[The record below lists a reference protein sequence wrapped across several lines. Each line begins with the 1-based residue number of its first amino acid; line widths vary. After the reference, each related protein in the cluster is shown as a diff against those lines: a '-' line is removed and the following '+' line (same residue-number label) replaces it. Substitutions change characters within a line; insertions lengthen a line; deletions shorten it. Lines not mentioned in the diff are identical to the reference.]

1 MDVKKKKDQYYAD
14 YLGLEKILDSQK
26 PRSEEVGSPV
36 HDELLFIITHQAYEL
51 WFKQIIHE
59 IDSVI
64 DIFKESYIEER
75 NLSTIVNRLNRVS
88 MIQELLID
96 QIKILESMTPMD
108 FLEFR
113 NLLNPASGFQSKQFR
128 VIENKLGLL
137 REDRLKFSKEP
148 YDSFLKNND
157 KKDVREAENQKSL
170 FFYLEQWL
178 ERTPFLEDGSFNFWK
193 EYKSSVNNMLN
204 EDVNLIKN
212 NKNLSNE
219 EMTRT
224 LAHYDKILYNYNII
238 FDDKEYEKLLKKGVK
253 KISRKACLSSLFIML
268 YRDQPILDLPY
279 RIITKLID
287 IDNLMN
293 KWRYGHA
300 NLAQRMIGSKIGTGG
315 SAGHSYLSKT
325 LEKHKIFDDL
335 TNLSTYLIPRS
346 SLPSL
351 PEKLKNKLGYYFNYE
366 EK

>member
-1 MDVKKKKDQYYAD
+1 MNNKKDQYYGD
-14 YLGLEKILDSQK
+14 YLGLDKILNAQKLRSQ
-26 PRSEEVGSPV
+26 ELGTPV
-36 HDELLFIITHQAYEL
+36 HDEHLFIITHQAYEL
-51 WFKQIIHE
+51 WFKQVIHE
-59 IDSVI
+59 IDSIVN
-64 DIFKESYIEER
+64 IFKESYIEER
-75 NLSTIVNRLNRVS
+75 NLSVIVNRLNRIS
-88 MIQELLID
+88 MIQELLIS

-148 YDSFLKNND
+148 YDSFLNKKD
-157 KKDVREAENQKSL
+157 KKDVKTAENQKSL
-170 FFYLEQWL
+170 FYYLERWL
-178 ERTPFLEDGSFNFWK
+178 ERTPFLESGSFNFWE
-193 EYKSSVNNMLN
+193 EYRNSVNQMLE
-204 EDVNLIKN
+204 EDISLIKTN
-212 NKNLSNE
+212 NKLSKDEKDKNL
-219 EMTRT
+219 
-224 LAHYDKILYNYNII
+224 AQYDKILYNYEII
-238 FDDKEYEKLLKKGVK
+238 FNEDEYQKLIKKGVK

-268 YRDQPILDLPY
+268 YREHPILDLPY
-279 RIITKLID
+279 RLITKLID

-300 NLAQRMIGSKIGTGG
+300 NLAQRMIGFKIGTGG
-315 SAGHSYLSKT
+315 SSGHSYLSKT

-351 PEKLKNKLGYYFNYE
+351 PNELKNKLGYYFNYE

>member
-1 MDVKKKKDQYYAD
+1 
-14 YLGLEKILDSQK
+14 
-26 PRSEEVGSPV
+26 
-36 HDELLFIITHQAYEL
+36 
-51 WFKQIIHE
+51 
-59 IDSVI
+59 
-64 DIFKESYIEER
+64 
-75 NLSTIVNRLNRVS
+75 
-88 MIQELLID
+88 MIQELLIN

-113 NLLNPASGFQSKQFR
+113 NLLNPASGFQSAQFR

-137 REDRLKFSKEP
+137 REDRLKFSKEE
-148 YDSFLKNND
+148 YDSFLKKED
-157 KKDVREAENQKSL
+157 KQDVRQAEGQKSL
-170 FFYLEQWL
+170 FYYLEKWL
-178 ERTPFLEDGSFNFWK
+178 ERTPFLESGSFNFWK
-193 EYKSSVNNMLN
+193 EYRKNVNKMLE
-204 EDVNLIKN
+204 EDIALIKN
-212 NKNLSNE
+212 NKNLSDDEKNKN
-219 EMTRT
+219 
-224 LAHYDKILYNYNII
+224 LSHYDKILYNYDII
-238 FDDKEYEKLLKKGVK
+238 FNEEEYQKLIKKGVK

-268 YRDQPILDLPY
+268 YREQPILDLPY
-279 RIITKLID
+279 RLITKLVD

-346 SLPSL
+346 SLPEL
-351 PEKLKNKLGYYFNYE
+351 PDELKHKLGYYFNYE

>member
-1 MDVKKKKDQYYAD
+1 MKKDQYYAD
-14 YLGLEKILDSQK
+14 YLGLEKVLDAQK
-26 PRSEEVGSPV
+26 PRSEEAGSPV
-36 HDELLFIITHQAYEL
+36 HDELLFIITHQTYEL

-64 DIFKESYIEER
+64 DLFKESYIEEK
-75 NLSTIVNRLNRVS
+75 NLSVIVNRLNRVS
-88 MIQELLID
+88 MIQELLIN

-128 VIENKLGLL
+128 VIENKLGLK
-137 REDRLKFSKEP
+137 RKDRLKFSKES
-148 YDSFLKNND
+148 YDSFLKKQD
-157 KKDVREAENQKSL
+157 KDDVRNAEKQNSL
-170 FFYLEQWL
+170 FYYLEQWL

-193 EYKSSVNNMLN
+193 EYKKSVNKMLD
-204 EDVNLIKN
+204 EDISLIKN
-212 NKNLSNE
+212 NKNLSSDQKDK
-219 EMTRT
+219 T
-224 LAHYDKILYNYNII
+224 LIHYDKILYNYDII
-238 FDDKEYEKLLKKGVK
+238 FNEQEYQKLIKKGVK

-268 YRDQPILDLPY
+268 YREQPILDLPY

-346 SLPSL
+346 SLPKL
-351 PEKLKNKLGYYFNYE
+351 PEELKNKLGYYFNYE

>member
-1 MDVKKKKDQYYAD
+1 MNMKKDQYYAD
-14 YLGLEKILDSQK
+14 YLGLEKVLDAQK
-26 PRSEEVGSPV
+26 PRSEEAGSPV
-36 HDELLFIITHQAYEL
+36 HDELLFIITHQTYEL

-64 DIFKESYIEER
+64 DLFKESYIEEK
-75 NLSTIVNRLNRVS
+75 NLSVIVNRLNRVS
-88 MIQELLID
+88 MIQELLIN

-128 VIENKLGLL
+128 VIENKLGLK
-137 REDRLKFSKEP
+137 RKDRLKFSKES
-148 YDSFLKNND
+148 YDSFLKNQD
-157 KKDVREAENQKSL
+157 KDDVRNAEKQNSL
-170 FFYLEQWL
+170 FYYLEQWL

-193 EYKSSVNNMLN
+193 EYKKSVNKMLD
-204 EDVNLIKN
+204 EDISLIKN
-212 NKNLSNE
+212 NKNLSSDQKDK
-219 EMTRT
+219 T
-224 LAHYDKILYNYNII
+224 LIHYDKILYNYDII
-238 FDDKEYEKLLKKGVK
+238 FNEQEYQKLIKKGVK

-268 YRDQPILDLPY
+268 YREQPILDLPY

-346 SLPSL
+346 SLPKL
-351 PEKLKNKLGYYFNYE
+351 PEELKNKLGYYFNYE

>member
-1 MDVKKKKDQYYAD
+1 MKNKKDQYYAD
-14 YLGLEKILDSQK
+14 YLGLNKILDAQK

-59 IDSVI
+59 VDSI
-64 DIFKESYIEER
+64 INIFKESYIEEQ
-75 NLSTIVNRLNRVS
+75 NLSLIVNRLNRIS
-88 MIQELLID
+88 MIQELLIN

-113 NLLNPASGFQSKQFR
+113 NLLNPASGFQSAQFR

-137 REDRLKFSKEP
+137 REDRLKFSKEE
-148 YDSFLKNND
+148 YDSFLKKED
-157 KKDVREAENQKSL
+157 KQDVRKAEGQKSL
-170 FFYLEQWL
+170 FYYLEKWL
-178 ERTPFLEDGSFNFWK
+178 ERTPFLESGSFNFWK
-193 EYKSSVNNMLN
+193 EYRKSVNKMLE
-204 EDVNLIKN
+204 EDIALIKN
-212 NKNLSNE
+212 NKNLSDDEKNKN
-219 EMTRT
+219 
-224 LAHYDKILYNYNII
+224 LSHYDKILYNYDII
-238 FDDKEYEKLLKKGVK
+238 FNEEEYQKLIKKGVK

-268 YRDQPILDLPY
+268 YREQPILDLPY
-279 RIITKLID
+279 RLITKLVD

-346 SLPSL
+346 SLPEL
-351 PEKLKNKLGYYFNYE
+351 PDELKHKLGYYFNYE